1 MSFGERIKFRRGELK
16 LSRGELA
23 GRLGVSPSAVSN
35 YENGL
40 SFPKEDVMLR
50 LFDSLE
56 TDPNQLFRDSF
67 RGGGQALSSE
77 EQTLLRKFRELS
89 PLGRETVQSVT
100 EALWACRQETS
111 PLPAERPEGRIIP
124 LYHTLAAAGC
134 VSAVPGEDFDEIS
147 VTEQVPQTA
156 EFAVRISGDAMAPYL
171 EDGAVVLDGGMVV
184 EAGPLAQMR
193 AKYPQ
198 AEFVDARGGVIMPGL
213 INVHTHIYSGLAR
226 GLAIDGFRPT
236 NFFEVLD
243 GQWWNI
249 DRHLTLDGTRACAY
263 ATVLDCI
270 RDGVTTIF
278 DHHAS
283 FGEIPGSLFAIKD
296 VCHEVG
302 IRANLCY
309 EVSER
314 DGAEK
319 CAQAIRENAEF
330 ARWAR
335 DEDDDMIRAMFGGH
349 ALFTISDKTFEEM
362 VRANDGMTGFHIHVA
377 EGMNDVY
384 DSLRNYGCRPVN
396 RLLYNGIL
404 GEKTMLG
411 HCIHISPAEMDILRE
426 TGTMVCHNPES
437 NMGNAVGC
445 SPVLQLYARGILLGL
460 GTDAYTH
467 DMLESLKVL
476 LPMQRHN
483 ACDPNVGWCEA
494 MGMLFRN
501 NPAICARYFQKPLG
515 VLEPGAAADV
525 IVMDYKPFTP
535 FSAENIDGHMLFGM
549 MGKNC
554 RTTIINGKL
563 VYRDREFVGIDED
576 RINAWCLEQ
585 SKKLWGR
592 LNHRAY

>member
-1 MSFGERIKFRRGELK
+1 MLLVGN
-16 LSRGELA
+16 
-23 GRLGVSPSAVSN
+23 GRLITRS
-35 YENGL
+35 
-40 SFPKEDVMLR
+40 
-50 LFDSLE
+50 
-56 TDPNQLFRDSF
+56 
-67 RGGGQALSSE
+67 
-77 EQTLLRKFRELS
+77 QT
-89 PLGRETVQSVT
+89 T
-100 EALWACRQETS
+100 
-111 PLPAERPEGRIIP
+111 
-124 LYHTLAAAGC
+124 
-134 VSAVPGEDFDEIS
+134 
-147 VTEQVPQTA
+147 
-156 EFAVRISGDAMAPYL
+156 PYL
-171 EDGAVVLDGGMVV
+171 EDGAVVLDGEVV
-184 EAGPLAQMR
+184 KEVGALADMK

-198 AEFVDARGGVIMPGL
+198 AEFVDAQGGVIMPGL

-226 GLAIDGFRPT
+226 GLSIEGNNPT
-236 NFFEVLD
+236 NFLEVLE
-243 GQWWNI
+243 GTWWNI

-283 FGEIPGSLFAIKD
+283 FKEIPGSLFAIKD
-296 VCHEVG
+296 VCKELG

-314 DGAEK
+314 DGEEK
-319 CAQAIRENAEF
+319 CAQSIQENADF
-330 ARWAR
+330 AKWAQ
-335 DEDDDMIRAMFGGH
+335 EQDDDMIKAMFGGH
-349 ALFTISDKTFEEM
+349 ALFTISDKTFEKM
-362 VRANDGMTGFHIHVA
+362 VEANNGMTGFHVHVA

-411 HCIHISPAEMDILRE
+411 HCIHVSPAELDIIKE
-426 TGTMVCHNPES
+426 TNTMVCHNPES

-445 SPVLQLYARGILLGL
+445 SPVLQMYGKGILIGL

-483 ACDPNVGWCEA
+483 AALPNVGWCEA
-494 MGMLFRN
+494 TGMLFQN
-501 NPAICARYFQKPLG
+501 NAKICSRYFKKPLG

-535 FSAENIDGHMLFGM
+535 FSDANIDGHMLFGM

-554 RTTIINGKL
+554 RTTIINGKVL
-563 VYRDREFVGIDED
+563 YKDREFVNIDED
-576 RINAWCLEQ
+576 RINAWTMEQ
-585 SKKLWGR
+585 AKKLWGE
-592 LNHRAY
+592 LNHRTY

>member
-1 MSFGERIKFRRGELK
+1 MLLIGNRRLITR
-16 LSRGELA
+16 S
-23 GRLGVSPSAVSN
+23 
-35 YENGL
+35 
-40 SFPKEDVMLR
+40 
-50 LFDSLE
+50 
-56 TDPNQLFRDSF
+56 
-67 RGGGQALSSE
+67 
-77 EQTLLRKFRELS
+77 QTN
-89 PLGRETVQSVT
+89 
-100 EALWACRQETS
+100 
-111 PLPAERPEGRIIP
+111 
-124 LYHTLAAAGC
+124 
-134 VSAVPGEDFDEIS
+134 
-147 VTEQVPQTA
+147 
-156 EFAVRISGDAMAPYL
+156 PYL
-171 EDGAVVLDGGMVV
+171 EDGAVVLEG
-184 EAGPLAQMR
+184 EAVRETGTLTALR

-198 AEFVDARGGVIMPGL
+198 ARFVDARGGVIMPGL

-226 GLAIDGFRPT
+226 GLAIDGFHPT

-263 ATVLDCI
+263 ATILDCI

-296 VCHEVG
+296 VCAELG
-302 IRANLCY
+302 MRACLCY

-319 CAQAIRENAEF
+319 CAQSIQENAGF
-330 ARWAR
+330 AKWA
-335 DEDDDMIRAMFGGH
+335 EAENSDMIKAMFGGH
-349 ALFTISDKTFEEM
+349 ALFTISDKTFEAM
-362 VRANDGMTGFHIHVA
+362 VKANDGRTGFHIHVA

-384 DSLRNYGCRPVN
+384 DSLQNYGCRPVN
-396 RLLYNGIL
+396 RLLYNGLL

-411 HCIHISPAEMDILRE
+411 HCIHVSPAEMDILKE
-426 TGTMVCHNPES
+426 TNTMVCHNPES

-445 SPVLQLYARGILLGL
+445 SPVLQLCGKGILTGL

-483 ACDPNVGWCEA
+483 ACLPNVGWGEA

-501 NPAICARYFQKPLG
+501 NPAICARYFHKPLG

-525 IVMDYKPFTP
+525 IVMDY
-535 FSAENIDGHMLFGM
+535 MLFGM

-554 RTTIINGKL
+554 RTTIINGRV
-563 VYRDREFVGIDED
+563 VYQDRAFVGIDED
-576 RINAWCLEQ
+576 KINAWCLEQ
-585 SKKLWGR
+585 SKKLWGQ
-592 LNHRAY
+592 LNHRTY